1 MRFSSET
8 WMLFGWAS
16 CSHPATD
23 VHMSNRSRSA
33 GIDLSGPAVSHAFR
47 EPSTHFRSKK
57 IHSQNLKKNSFFF
70 SIMIDVSFQTA
81 IGIVWISNVLP
92 NQSPAGHVS
101 TFGVH
106 QSEIGWQTRCPH
118 PTQVPV
124 SSQSTTGV
132 QSRTRRITGRPT
144 NVQRCGQFQ
153 SHLLR
158 RWRNS
163 RLAPRDHGSA
173 SFKLIFLKFQLT
185 ILDWCN
191 TDSLLLLLVSVSTLC
206 AWRQLQT
213 KFNLSII
220 RPSESFHW
228 GRATIWLDASGGA
241 AATKASPS
249 TKSCAKSAGRRPS
262 WWIGGRS
269 RWSLINKTRT
279 PSPAIKF
286 PTPFSIITFPSEW

>member
-1 MRFSSET
+1 
-8 WMLFGWAS
+8 
-16 CSHPATD
+16 
-23 VHMSNRSRSA
+23 MSNRPRSA

-57 IHSQNLKKNSFFF
+57 NSFKKFEKKNSFFF

-158 RWRNS
+158 R
-163 RLAPRDHGSA
+163 
-173 SFKLIFLKFQLT
+173 
-185 ILDWCN
+185 
-191 TDSLLLLLVSVSTLC
+191 
-206 AWRQLQT
+206 
-213 KFNLSII
+213 
-220 RPSESFHW
+220 
-228 GRATIWLDASGGA
+228 
-241 AATKASPS
+241 
-249 TKSCAKSAGRRPS
+249 
-262 WWIGGRS
+262 
-269 RWSLINKTRT
+269 
-279 PSPAIKF
+279 
-286 PTPFSIITFPSEW
+286 